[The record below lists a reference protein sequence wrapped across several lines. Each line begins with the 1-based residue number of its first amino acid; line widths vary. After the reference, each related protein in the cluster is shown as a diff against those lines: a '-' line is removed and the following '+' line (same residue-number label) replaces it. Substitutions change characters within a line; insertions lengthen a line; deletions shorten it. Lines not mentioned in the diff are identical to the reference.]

1 MIGSLIRC
9 SMSCRILGVDMSRA
23 FGIGATHF
31 FVTEVPYRDGW
42 ALCEQGK
49 GNNLFL
55 FSRSRRKLYKARAI
69 LNEIW
74 REERK
79 K

>member
-1 MIGSLIRC
+1 
-9 SMSCRILGVDMSRA
+9 MSRA
-23 FGIGATHF
+23 YGIGATHF
-31 FVTEVPYRDGW
+31 FVTEVPFRDGW

-49 GNNLFL
+49 NNNLFL

-74 REERK
+74 REGKRG
-79 K
+79 